1 MIRLKTKEEIEI
13 MKMGGKKLRE
23 VVKELIPQIKV
34 GMTTNEIDVKA
45 EELIRAKGAEPSFK
59 RVKGYHWSTCL
70 TVNEEIVHT
79 PPSEKILKN
88 GDILTVDIGIY
99 YKGFNTDFADTIGI
113 GKIEEKSGLFLKT
126 GKKTLISA
134 INKAKAGERLGSI
147 SDSIQKDIESA
158 GYLDRPLKKT
168 LIIKPGLVIAIEVI
182 YAMGRGD
189 MKDEANNW
197 SISTVDKSLSACFEH
212 TVAVT
217 DTNTLILT

>member
-59 RVKGYHWSTCL
+59 RVKGYHWSTWL

-79 PPSEKILKN
+79 PPSKKILKN

-99 YKGFNTDFADTIGI
+99 YKGFNTDF
-113 GKIEEKSGLFLKT
+113 
-126 GKKTLISA
+126 
-134 INKAKAGERLGSI
+134 
-147 SDSIQKDIESA
+147 
-158 GYLDRPLKKT
+158 
-168 LIIKPGLVIAIEVI
+168 
-182 YAMGRGD
+182 
-189 MKDEANNW
+189 
-197 SISTVDKSLSACFEH
+197 
-212 TVAVT
+212 
-217 DTNTLILT
+217 